1 MKPYYEQSYWDSLFS
16 WKELEYLINIR
27 PLMSASRVNILGDE
41 PGLKWQNTEWT
52 KDYSC
57 LPPSLLRE
65 VLDNYIVFIS
75 DMSRSTKNINDF
87 AKMLEKEYGFQAD
100 AHIYICMNTSI
111 KHHFGTQFDYNDNV
125 IVQCEGETNWKV
137 WDEVTDTR
145 QQRYVMDIK
154 DDPIID
160 VNMKPGDTIWIP
172 KNYPHRATSNTVRL
186 SVSFPLAHH
195 RTYSYE
201 DYFEDRNWVNLY

>member
-1 MKPYYEQSYWDSLFS
+1 MKPYYEKNYWDRLFT

-41 PGLKWQNTEWT
+41 PGLKWQNTEWS

-57 LPPSLLRE
+57 LPPSLIRE

-75 DMSRSTKNINDF
+75 DMSRSTKKINDF
-87 AKMLEKEYGFQAD
+87 AKMLEKEYRLQAD

-111 KHHFGTQFDYNDNV
+111 KHHFGTHFDHNDNV

-137 WDEVTDTR
+137 WDKVTDIK
-145 QQRYVMDIK
+145 QQPYLMNIN

-160 VNMKPGDTIWIP
+160 VNMQPGDTIWIP
-172 KNYPHRATSNTVRL
+172 KYHPHRATSNTVRL
-186 SVSFPLAHH
+186 SVSFPLANQG
-195 RTYSYE
+195 
-201 DYFEDRNWVNLY
+201 DYFEDRNWVKLY